1 MGTNGEKNAC
11 FFNQTPLQGT
21 TVKKSPV
28 FSTKSEN
35 KAKISAETCCSA
47 NYVYICIPNATL
59 AQSVEQRIRNAQVVS
74 SSLMS
79 GSKKRLTVS
88 ASFFRSYPQSL
99 RDSPQGRRGAYS
111 PDRAVHGHS
120 CLSTGGRIP
129 RTPWVATLR
138 VAPEEG
144 SFYWKVYSLII
155 AAINA
160 CRCLGEWSQRP

>member
-11 FFNQTPLQGT
+11 FFNQIPLQGT
-21 TVKKSPV
+21 TVKKTPV

-88 ASFFRSYPQSL
+88 ASFFRSYPSHFVTA
-99 RDSPQGRRGAYS
+99 PRGAGE
-111 PDRAVHGHS
+111 R
-120 CLSTGGRIP
+120 TP
-129 RTPWVATLR
+129 RTVLCTVTA
-138 VAPEEG
+138 
-144 SFYWKVYSLII
+144 VYPPGAVSPGPP
-155 AAINA
+155 ASP
-160 CRCLGEWSQRP
+160 RCAWLQKKDPFTGKYILS